1 MNNYEI
7 MIVVKPMPEENLN
20 AIIDKTKSIITAD
33 GKVDKVDNWGEKRL
47 AYEISGLNTGIYLLF
62 TYIGTCDV
70 TREIDRYMKI
80 NEDILRHMIVRK
92 DY

>member
-20 AIIDKTKSIITAD
+20 AIIDKTKSIITVN
-33 GKVDKVDNWGEKRL
+33 GKVKGMENFGEKRL
-47 AYEISGLNTGIYLLF
+47 AYEICGLNTAIYLLF
-62 TYIGTCDV
+62 IYSGTSDV
-70 TREIDRYMKI
+70 TKEVDRYMKI

-92 DY
+92 DH